1 MRLREVLLRPYEL
14 RGGAR
19 DRARA
24 RDLPRR
30 GRGPRRPDL
39 GGTWPTGAGGHVRLH
54 AARRATSYSRHPRA
68 AGPPWETDAGGRSH
82 AQRRDGGGD
91 GRMISEEG
99 GGTKRDTRRRRILVV
114 DDERGILVYVG
125 ANLRQQGYEVVTAQ
139 DGRQALEAAALR
151 PPDLVIL
158 DLAMPEL
165 DGFETLGRLREW
177 TPAPVL
183 VLSAHADEVG
193 KVRALDLGADDYL
206 TKPFSVQELL
216 ARVRV
221 ALRRV
226 DTYGAPAGGP
236 ALDLGGPAALV
247 VDLARRVVTRG
258 GEEVHLTRTE
268 YELLAYLARRL
279 DRVVS

>member
-1 MRLREVLLRPYEL
+1 
-14 RGGAR
+14 
-19 DRARA
+19 
-24 RDLPRR
+24 
-30 GRGPRRPDL
+30 
-39 GGTWPTGAGGHVRLH
+39 
-54 AARRATSYSRHPRA
+54 
-68 AGPPWETDAGGRSH
+68 
-82 AQRRDGGGD
+82 
-91 GRMISEEG
+91 MISDEG

-177 TPAPVL
+177 TRAPVL

-279 DRVVS
+279 DRVVGQRELLQGVWGPEYGSESDYLRTFVRQLRKKLEPDPANPSYLLTASGVGYRLHKP